1 MQIVKENKELF
12 EQVKLYLLS
21 IDYEV
26 CRLENKSERVCYLIY
41 KVTPE
46 KVQIVIER
54 YNLEQI
60 ELDFE
65 DFYLI
70 AKEVNSDA
78 GYEVVDCY
86 WVEDTTA

>member
-41 KVTPE
+41 RVTSE
-46 KVQIVIER
+46 KVQKVIER
-54 YNLEQI
+54 YGLEKI

-70 AKEVNSDA
+70 AKEVNNND